1 MTGTERRT
9 PRRTRLALAL
19 AGPLLAGPVL
29 AGCGAGGGDRAT
41 LTVFAA
47 ASLAAPLE
55 QLAERFEA
63 DHQGTQVRLSLA
75 GSADLVAQVRQGAPA
90 DVVAT
95 ADEATMDRLVGAG
108 LVREPVVVATN
119 TLTIA
124 VPPGNPAGVG
134 SLEDLAAASDLALV
148 VCAPQVP
155 CGAATDRLARA
166 AGLTLEPASEEQSVT
181 DVLGK
186 VASGEA
192 DAGLV
197 YVTDVRA
204 AAGTV
209 EGVTVPEAAGVV
221 NRYPVAPVSGA
232 GPLAEEFV
240 ALLLS
245 PEGRATL
252 DAAGFGRP

>member
-1 MTGTERRT
+1 MTGTARRT
-9 PRRTRLALAL
+9 PGPSLLALAL
-19 AGPLLAGPVL
+19 AVPLL
-29 AGCGAGGGDRAT
+29 AGCGAGGGDRPT

-63 DHQGTQVRLSLA
+63 DHEGVEVRLSLA

-95 ADEATMDRLVGAG
+95 ADEATMARLVDAA
-108 LVREPVVVATN
+108 LVEEPVVVATN

-124 VPPGNPAGVG
+124 VPPGNPAGVT
-134 SLEDLAAASDLALV
+134 SLADLARADDLALV

-155 CGAATDRLARA
+155 CGAATDRLARS
-166 AGLTLEPASEEQSVT
+166 AGLALAPVSEEQSVT

-204 AAGTV
+204 AAGAV
-209 EGVTVPEAAGVV
+209 AGVAVPEAAAVV
-221 NRYPVAPVSGA
+221 NRYPIARVADAGSGA
-232 GPLAEEFV
+232 LAEEFV
-240 ALLLS
+240 RLLLS
-245 PEGRATL
+245 AEGRATL